1 MAWRSVDHF
10 DIPSVSGVSE
20 LLSASGFKHFFFV
33 LYHPLWMIQLDSVD
47 VFVD

>member
-20 LLSASGFKHFFFV
+20 LLSASGFKHFFCFV
-33 LYHPLWMIQLDSVD
+33 SSSLDD
-47 VFVD
+47 PT